1 MAETV
6 TYEFVWVA
14 ADGRTIAL
22 TPTDGF
28 TILAGVQGL
37 DAPPVELFSES
48 RTEGDGSV
56 LVKRRTGV
64 RYVALPLYVNTGQ
77 HVRTPISLL
86 SDVFRGPGQ
95 LRVSD
100 DGSNYRTLRDVYYET
115 GLQGD
120 ESRGVSMPS
129 AWRKFVVSLQALDPW
144 WYASAEG
151 QVMTLGDT
159 SAFSAS
165 GIDFDDPDVPFDGGQ
180 STTFQVGGHA
190 DAYPVWTLSG
200 PFDAGCVVLVAGSQ
214 QFETADAI
222 PDAQYL
228 TVDTRPA
235 SRGPSLNGGAVD
247 WSLLTAAS
255 RLPTFTPG
263 TVSVA
268 ISSSGTDGGSTVVA
282 EWEPRWLTP

>member
-6 TYEFVWVA
+6 SYEFIWVA
-14 ADGRTIAL
+14 SDGRNIELSAVN
-22 TPTDGF
+22 GY

-37 DAPPVELFSES
+37 DAPPVELFSEA

-64 RYVALPLYVNTGQ
+64 RYIALPMYVNTGT
-77 HVRTPISLL
+77 HVRAPISLL

-100 DGSNYRTLRDVYYET
+100 DGVNYRTLRDVFYET

-120 ESRGVSMPS
+120 ESRGVSMPH
-129 AWRKFVVSLQALDPW
+129 AWRKFVVSLQSLDPW

-151 QVMTLGDT
+151 QIMTIGAT

-165 GIDFDDPDVPFDGGQ
+165 GITFDDPLTQFNGGNAAV
-180 STTFQVGGHA
+180 FQVAGHA
-190 DAYPVWTLSG
+190 DAYPVWTISG
-200 PFDAGCVVLVAGSQ
+200 PFTTCIVEVSGSQ
-214 QFETADAI
+214 QFTLAAALADG
-222 PDAQYL
+222 DTL
-228 TVDTRPA
+228 TVDTRPG
-235 SRGPSLNGGAVD
+235 SRGPSLNGGAID
-247 WSLLTAAS
+247 WALLTAAS

-263 TVSVA
+263 TVSVTV
-268 ISSSGTDGGSTVVA
+268 SSSGTDAGSSLIA
-282 EWEPRWLTP
+282 EYEPRWLTP